1 MIDRRALSSIDM
13 NKNTYLWATPLLIS
27 LSQNASAS
35 VSATE
40 LLRTYGV
47 VTINDVT
54 MRNHGERGALVGGNL
69 IFESG
74 DPLFIFNT
82 NSTIYGNDQF
92 GVAVGGS
99 VIGNNINVGQGSGL
113 IGNISS
119 NTLNPSS
126 SGSSVITGSVNY
138 NNFLSQSSFTAN
150 GNTFQGLGLGG
161 QSIESV
167 LVQSSVQYASL
178 SSNSTFVDNTNS
190 QNEASIFSATPQT
203 LAVEGGI
210 NQEVAI
216 FDVDAE
222 TLFSGSGGFELNS
235 NGADV
240 ILINVT
246 GSGTDGTISYNGNQN
261 NNGFRNGFNGDDI
274 EAQILWNFS
283 DPAATDIEID
293 GTTFFGSILAPY
305 SDIVTTATQEG
316 TIAARSLDFDQ
327 ELHQP
332 LSNVFLPSIPEPS
345 SSALILLA
353 NMGLMRR
360 RRSH

>member
-1 MIDRRALSSIDM
+1 M
-13 NKNTYLWATPLLIS
+13 NKNTYLWATIS
-27 LSQNASAS
+27 LLALPQTSLAS

-40 LLRTYGV
+40 LLRSYGV
-47 VTINDVT
+47 VTINDVI
-54 MRNHGERGALVGGNL
+54 MRNHGERGALVGGDL
-69 IFESG
+69 IFQSG

-82 NSTIYGNDQF
+82 NSTIYANDQF

-99 VIGNNINVGQGSGL
+99 VTGNNVNVGQGSSL
-113 IGNISS
+113 VANSS
-119 NTLNPSS
+119 FNALNPSS
-126 SGSSVITGSVNY
+126 SGASVITGSTNY
-138 NNFLSQSSFTAN
+138 DNFLAQSSFTAN
-150 GNTFQGLGLGG
+150 GSTFQGLGLGG

-167 LVQSSVQYASL
+167 LVQSSLQYASL
-178 SSNSTFVDNTNS
+178 SSNSTFVDNSND
-190 QNEASIFSATPQT
+190 QNNVSVFNATPQ
-203 LAVEGGI
+203 LLDVEGGMT
-210 NQEVAI
+210 QQVAI
-216 FDVDAE
+216 FDVDAS
-222 TLFSGSGGFELNS
+222 TLFSGTGGFDLNP

-246 GSGTDGTISYNGNQN
+246 GSGNNGTISYDGNQN

-274 EAQILWNFS
+274 ESRILWNFS

-293 GTTFFGSILAPY
+293 GTTFFGNILAPY

-332 LSNVFLPSIPEPS
+332 LANVFLPPIPEPS
-345 SSALILLA
+345 TSALILLA
-353 NMGLMRR
+353 SMSLLAR